1 MQGSVS
7 ARDESDSHI
16 VDGDEHDPS
25 MERSSGVVAA
35 STLRLFERNTQQQQQ
50 QLDAS
55 LQGLVIMERLGSN
68 GRCYPAVRADSGSL
82 SGARTQRQYSTSRA
96 IQRTASNATDSS
108 EVRSSLPPHFH
119 LPTEQQQ
126 QNASVLQHAVS
137 LLVMP
142 HALSRPTSAAPI
154 RTAFS
159 ATMDA
164 DHIRQDYGPRS
175 PDRLSRA
182 QPLDAAEAQNSN
194 RPPAS
199 DSRSA
204 QDAQAAHPLTRSRS
218 ASAAIFRLTAQ
229 SFSRRVVDD
238 PPPSQASSQVS
249 SADAPAHTQTPVSNA
264 LEDHCQGN
272 LRPCSAESSSCRP
285 SWTGSTPLQL
295 PAGPSRAG
303 LGSACL
309 TLSQSPLSA
318 ETAAQRQLSSRGSG
332 RAGST
337 GPPLSTSPS
346 FLVATL
352 AQVPSSPHAGN
363 SFSKLPLLMTP
374 IGSGDGTHGGAL
386 SSRDKSRSGS
396 VTDQQVS
403 TRQPATPT
411 SAHAAADSNTPRS
424 TTNDTHVI
432 PFTVS
437 NSGNNDSSG
446 SGGLSNPKHAM
457 YSPNSAA
464 ALLLAAAAAFDGCGL
479 PQQPQQPSN
488 ADSSS
493 ARATAAE
500 VAAEVAAAV
509 LRQSST
515 SVIELEAVQQ
525 VPYIPSLLEQQ
536 QQRLVLPPPAY
547 LQAKRRASMPSTQLP
562 KYTPSYAVDAARRQQ
577 HHSHMYREMEV
588 LSANHRIPLLEDEPS
603 YCSTVANEAVVEDP
617 GRVPASWSM
626 ELEQDLLASLPP
638 PQYHRRTCAA
648 TTSGYVSDAMME
660 DRPRHWATDN
670 TAAAA
675 DEEAAARNAAGFE
688 QRMFNLLPH
697 AKYDRGS
704 TSTSSGGG
712 VARSSAAAGGRGN
725 SDKAERSL
733 ASALIANGQS
743 HLFSSWPRPGVRDDV
758 KRRQLHA
765 ISAHVSGTSAAPG
778 VETARLAAL
787 LAPLAAKVPKQLV
800 DHGDTREDS
809 YYWLRD
815 DDRKDPKVLA
825 HLAAETAYTKAA
837 LADTE
842 ALQAELYTEMRAR
855 IQEEDQGVPYRRA
868 GFYYYTRTVEGL
880 QYRLHCRRR
889 VPEGAGAPCE
899 TDSPDPAETEE
910 VILDENRRKE
920 DGKHTFYMTGGDD
933 TSPDHKLLAWTE
945 DTVGGEK
952 YTLHVKDLSTG
963 AEIMEPIPETSGDFT
978 WANDNKTLFYV
989 MKDHLDRPYKV
1000 LRHLIGSP
1008 SADDVVVFEETDDAF
1023 YVGIGRSRSDEMI
1036 MISCGS
1042 AVTSE
1047 TRFINANSPTD
1058 EFKVVMPRVNDVE
1071 YSVYHRGDSFY
1082 MTYRDASTPNSEVR
1096 TSPVAEPAKCSVLI
1110 QHSASEKIE
1119 GLSLSAGFLVLLERH
1134 NGLQQARLFPLPS
1147 DGSTPSAGSLGSG
1160 EVLEMQEAAYS
1171 LDGGCTGDFDS
1182 PLLRLHYTSLTTPAS
1197 VIDHHM
1203 GTGSRCTKKVA
1214 PVLGGFLSSN
1224 YTTERQWA
1232 TSQDGT
1238 KVPIS
1243 IVYRKGAVKLDGSD
1257 PMLLNGYGSYE
1268 ISNDPYFTSQRLTLL
1283 DRGFV
1288 FAIAH
1293 TRGGGEMGRQWYEDG
1308 KFLKKKNT
1316 FLDFIAVAEHLVAEK
1331 YTSHG
1336 KMCIEGRSAGG
1347 LLVGAVVTMRPELF
1361 HAAIA
1366 GVPFVDA
1373 LTTMLDETIPLT
1385 IVEWEEWGQPRDP
1398 EFYAYMK
1405 SYSPIDNITP
1415 KAYPNLLATG
1425 GLHDPRVAYWEP
1437 AKLIAKLREN
1447 QLDGSKL
1454 VLLKC
1459 DMGAGHFSVTGR
1471 FEKLKETAFEYA
1483 FLLKTL
1489 GMMGTKTA

>member
-1 MQGSVS
+1 M
-7 ARDESDSHI
+7 
-16 VDGDEHDPS
+16 
-25 MERSSGVVAA
+25 
-35 STLRLFERNTQQQQQ
+35 
-50 QLDAS
+50 
-55 LQGLVIMERLGSN
+55 LGSSS
-68 GRCYPAVRADSGSL
+68 RCAIGSL
-82 SGARTQRQYSTSRA
+82 R
-96 IQRTASNATDSS
+96 
-108 EVRSSLPPHFH
+108 RSL
-119 LPTEQQQ
+119 
-126 QNASVLQHAVS
+126 N
-137 LLVMP
+137 
-142 HALSRPTSAAPI
+142 
-154 RTAFS
+154 
-159 ATMDA
+159 
-164 DHIRQDYGPRS
+164 G
-175 PDRLSRA
+175 
-182 QPLDAAEAQNSN
+182 N
-194 RPPAS
+194 
-199 DSRSA
+199 
-204 QDAQAAHPLTRSRS
+204 
-218 ASAAIFRLTAQ
+218 
-229 SFSRRVVDD
+229 
-238 PPPSQASSQVS
+238 
-249 SADAPAHTQTPVSNA
+249 QT
-264 LEDHCQGN
+264 
-272 LRPCSAESSSCRP
+272 
-285 SWTGSTPLQL
+285 WM
-295 PAGPSRAG
+295 
-303 LGSACL
+303 
-309 TLSQSPLSA
+309 
-318 ETAAQRQLSSRGSG
+318 
-332 RAGST
+332 
-337 GPPLSTSPS
+337 
-346 FLVATL
+346 
-352 AQVPSSPHAGN
+352 
-363 SFSKLPLLMTP
+363 SK
-374 IGSGDGTHGGAL
+374 
-386 SSRDKSRSGS
+386 K
-396 VTDQQVS
+396 
-403 TRQPATPT
+403 
-411 SAHAAADSNTPRS
+411 
-424 TTNDTHVI
+424 
-432 PFTVS
+432 
-437 NSGNNDSSG
+437 
-446 SGGLSNPKHAM
+446 
-457 YSPNSAA
+457 
-464 ALLLAAAAAFDGCGL
+464 
-479 PQQPQQPSN
+479 
-488 ADSSS
+488 
-493 ARATAAE
+493 
-500 VAAEVAAAV
+500 
-509 LRQSST
+509 
-515 SVIELEAVQQ
+515 
-525 VPYIPSLLEQQ
+525 
-536 QQRLVLPPPAY
+536 
-547 LQAKRRASMPSTQLP
+547 
-562 KYTPSYAVDAARRQQ
+562 
-577 HHSHMYREMEV
+577 
-588 LSANHRIPLLEDEPS
+588 
-603 YCSTVANEAVVEDP
+603 
-617 GRVPASWSM
+617 
-626 ELEQDLLASLPP
+626 
-638 PQYHRRTCAA
+638 
-648 TTSGYVSDAMME
+648 
-660 DRPRHWATDN
+660 
-670 TAAAA
+670 
-675 DEEAAARNAAGFE
+675 
-688 QRMFNLLPH
+688 
-697 AKYDRGS
+697 
-704 TSTSSGGG
+704 
-712 VARSSAAAGGRGN
+712 
-725 SDKAERSL
+725 ERSL

-815 DDRKDPKVLA
+815 DDRKDPKVGG
-825 HLAAETAYTKAA
+825 
-837 LADTE
+837 
-842 ALQAELYTEMRAR
+842 ELVSGMR
-855 IQEEDQGVPYRRA
+855 ERRA

-899 TDSPDPAETEE
+899 TDSPDPAEPEE

-920 DGKHTFYMTGGDD
+920 EGKHTFYMIGGDD

-952 YTLHVKDLSTG
+952 YTLHVKDLSAG

-1000 LRHLIGSP
+1000 LRHLIGTP

-1047 TRFINANSPTD
+1047 TRFINANSPND
-1058 EFKVVMPRVNDVE
+1058 EFKVVIPRVNDVE
-1071 YSVYHRGDSFY
+1071 
-1082 MTYRDASTPNSEVR
+1082 DASTPNSEVR
-1096 TSPVAEPAKCSVLI
+1096 TSPVSEPANCSVLI
-1110 QHSASEKIE
+1110 KHSASEKIE
-1119 GLSLSAGFLVLLERH
+1119 GLSMSAGFLVLLERH

-1147 DGSTPSAGSLGSG
+1147 DGSTPSAGSVGAG
-1160 EVLEMQEAAYS
+1160 EVLEMLEPAYS

-1182 PLLRLHYTSLTTPAS
+1182 PVLRLHYTSLTTPAS

-1243 IVYRKGAVKLDGSD
+1243 IVYRKGAVKLDGTD

-1308 KFLKKKNT
+1308 KFLRKKNT
-1316 FLDFIAVAEHLVAEK
+1316 FLDFIAVAEHL
-1331 YTSHG
+1331 
-1336 KMCIEGRSAGG
+1336 GRSAGG

-1373 LTTMLDETIPLT
+1373 LTTMLDESIPLT

>member
-55 LQGLVIMERLGSN
+55 LQGGRTLEVLSEIGPNAHVDSSTRSPSKVPTTSDQSVPWYLVALPAVMRHHGPSSSSSSQLQSRPLSHATSLTRTSEPCTSAATTCHTAEDSENQPTSATLPSPLESRPHPHDPLPRQQQQRPTVFSTHPADPVPGLVIMERLGSN

-725 SDKAERSL
+725 SDKA
-733 ASALIANGQS
+733 
-743 HLFSSWPRPGVRDDV
+743 VR
-758 KRRQLHA
+758 
-765 ISAHVSGTSAAPG
+765 GGAA
-778 VETARLAAL
+778 
-787 LAPLAAKVPKQLV
+787 
-800 DHGDTREDS
+800 
-809 YYWLRD
+809 
-815 DDRKDPKVLA
+815 
-825 HLAAETAYTKAA
+825 
-837 LADTE
+837 
-842 ALQAELYTEMRAR
+842 
-855 IQEEDQGVPYRRA
+855 
-868 GFYYYTRTVEGL
+868 
-880 QYRLHCRRR
+880 
-889 VPEGAGAPCE
+889 
-899 TDSPDPAETEE
+899 
-910 VILDENRRKE
+910 
-920 DGKHTFYMTGGDD
+920 
-933 TSPDHKLLAWTE
+933 
-945 DTVGGEK
+945 
-952 YTLHVKDLSTG
+952 
-963 AEIMEPIPETSGDFT
+963 
-978 WANDNKTLFYV
+978 
-989 MKDHLDRPYKV
+989 
-1000 LRHLIGSP
+1000 
-1008 SADDVVVFEETDDAF
+1008 
-1023 YVGIGRSRSDEMI
+1023 
-1036 MISCGS
+1036 
-1042 AVTSE
+1042 
-1047 TRFINANSPTD
+1047 
-1058 EFKVVMPRVNDVE
+1058 
-1071 YSVYHRGDSFY
+1071 
-1082 MTYRDASTPNSEVR
+1082 
-1096 TSPVAEPAKCSVLI
+1096 
-1110 QHSASEKIE
+1110 
-1119 GLSLSAGFLVLLERH
+1119 
-1134 NGLQQARLFPLPS
+1134 
-1147 DGSTPSAGSLGSG
+1147 
-1160 EVLEMQEAAYS
+1160 
-1171 LDGGCTGDFDS
+1171 
-1182 PLLRLHYTSLTTPAS
+1182 AS
-1197 VIDHHM
+1197 V
-1203 GTGSRCTKKVA
+1203 
-1214 PVLGGFLSSN
+1214 
-1224 YTTERQWA
+1224 
-1232 TSQDGT
+1232 
-1238 KVPIS
+1238 
-1243 IVYRKGAVKLDGSD
+1243 
-1257 PMLLNGYGSYE
+1257 
-1268 ISNDPYFTSQRLTLL
+1268 
-1283 DRGFV
+1283 
-1288 FAIAH
+1288 
-1293 TRGGGEMGRQWYEDG
+1293 
-1308 KFLKKKNT
+1308 
-1316 FLDFIAVAEHLVAEK
+1316 
-1331 YTSHG
+1331 
-1336 KMCIEGRSAGG
+1336 
-1347 LLVGAVVTMRPELF
+1347 MRPS
-1361 HAAIA
+1361 IA
-1366 GVPFVDA
+1366 GTVV
-1373 LTTMLDETIPLT
+1373 
-1385 IVEWEEWGQPRDP
+1385 
-1398 EFYAYMK
+1398 
-1405 SYSPIDNITP
+1405 
-1415 KAYPNLLATG
+1415 
-1425 GLHDPRVAYWEP
+1425 
-1437 AKLIAKLREN
+1437 
-1447 QLDGSKL
+1447 
-1454 VLLKC
+1454 
-1459 DMGAGHFSVTGR
+1459 
-1471 FEKLKETAFEYA
+1471 
-1483 FLLKTL
+1483 
-1489 GMMGTKTA
+1489 